1 METTQ
6 PIAARL
12 YSPQQIC
19 LAAIIGSPVAAC
31 WCFARN
37 FRQLGQPSVA
47 QKWLIWGGGG
57 SFIAL
62 LLLCLLPFAQKI
74 PHYIIPIAYS
84 IAFREVAKRIHGEA
98 LAQHVSA
105 GGRLAS
111 WWFVVGISLLFLI
124 GVFGLLLVIL
134 YPVL

>member
-1 METTQ
+1 MEAIEST
-6 PIAARL
+6 AARL

-19 LAAIIGSPVAAC
+19 LAAFLGSPVAAC

-37 FRQLGQPSVA
+37 FRQLGQPGVA

-57 SFIAL
+57 SFAL
-62 LLLCLLPFAQKI
+62 LVLLCLLPFAQRL

-98 LAQHVSA
+98 VARHASA

-124 GVFGLLLVIL
+124 GVFGLLLMIL
-134 YPVL
+134 NPFL